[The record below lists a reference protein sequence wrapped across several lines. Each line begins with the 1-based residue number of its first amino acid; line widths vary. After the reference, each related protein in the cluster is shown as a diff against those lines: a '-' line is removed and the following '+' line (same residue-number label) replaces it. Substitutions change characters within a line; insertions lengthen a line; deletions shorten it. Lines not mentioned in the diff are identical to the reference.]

1 MLDFALGPGL
11 STLSKEERRV
21 IREVERAQKFARLEE
36 EDDEVYE
43 DDTCPKKCS
52 ARQVDKAL
60 KTMQLLAAKKA
71 EMMARAPSGATAASS
86 ASEKG
91 KDTGATEATSASE
104 NGKETGAIGPTEAIE
119 ASEKGKEIGA
129 TIASEGSL
137 SND

>member
-1 MLDFALGPGL
+1 MAGITRCRTGSARQVRSPCWISRLDLAI

-43 DDTCPKKCS
+43 EDTCPKKCS

-91 KDTGATEATSASE
+91 KDTGATEAIS
-104 NGKETGAIGPTEAIE
+104 
-119 ASEKGKEIGA
+119 ASEKG
-129 TIASEGSL
+129 L
-137 SND
+137 SDRTD